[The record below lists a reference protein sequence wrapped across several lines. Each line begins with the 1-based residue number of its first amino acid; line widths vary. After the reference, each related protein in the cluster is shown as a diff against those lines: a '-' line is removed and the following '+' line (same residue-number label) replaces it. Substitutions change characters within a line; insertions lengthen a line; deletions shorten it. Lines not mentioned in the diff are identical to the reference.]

1 MAAPQARSGTDRA
14 AGGWRSR
21 LGLTV
26 PDLAWEFLRRNADY
40 RVEFA
45 RVRGRS
51 SQIDGRWGLR
61 FGVDPDVSAPEADVF
76 WRADVA
82 PGLVVPF
89 DEDRQAVAGEARSW
103 RPSGE
108 SRRAEDGLHV
118 RLPEG
123 LQLQYRGSAKPDGPL
138 LVVLS
143 FDQDFGLRVRAVER
157 LNRTVE
163 GLAPPPSHIT
173 GAQRERLA
181 KSLLALDGALAGES
195 YRAIAGLVFGQGV
208 VEREA
213 WRTSSV
219 RAATIRLVQAGR
231 DLMRGGYLKILRG
244 GL

>member
-1 MAAPQARSGTDRA
+1 
-14 AGGWRSR
+14 
-21 LGLTV
+21 
-26 PDLAWEFLRRNADY
+26 
-40 RVEFA
+40 
-45 RVRGRS
+45 
-51 SQIDGRWGLR
+51 
-61 FGVDPDVSAPEADVF
+61 VDPDVSAPNAEVF

-89 DEDRQAVAGEARSW
+89 DEDPEAVAGEARSW
-103 RPSGE
+103 WPSGD

-123 LQLQYRGSAKPDGPL
+123 LQLQYRGRAKPGGPL

-163 GLAPPPSHIT
+163 GLAAPPSHIT
-173 GAQRERLA
+173 AAQRERLA
-181 KSLLALDGALAGES
+181 KSLLALDESLAGES
-195 YRAIAGLVFGQGV
+195 YRAIASSVFGQGV

-219 RAATIRLVQAGR
+219 RATTIRLVQAGR
-231 DLMRGGYLKILRG
+231 ELMRGGYLKILRG

>member
-1 MAAPQARSGTDRA
+1 MAAPLDPSRPDRA
-14 AGGWRSR
+14 AGGWRAWLR
-21 LGLTV
+21 LSV

-45 RVRGRS
+45 RVRRRP
-51 SQIDGRWGLR
+51 SQIDARWGLR
-61 FGVDPDVSAPEADVF
+61 FGVNPTLSAPEAAVF

-89 DEDRQAVAGEARSW
+89 DEDHEAVAGEARSW
-103 RPSGE
+103 RPRGD

-123 LQLQYRGSAKPDGPL
+123 LQLQYRGRAKPGGPL

-157 LNRTVE
+157 LNRAVE
-163 GLAPPPSHIT
+163 GLAASPSHIT
-173 GAQRERLA
+173 AAQRERLA
-181 KSLLALDGALAGES
+181 KSLLALDGSLAGES
-195 YRAIAGLVFGQGV
+195 YRAIATSVFGQGV